1 MAGRPTD
8 TEGGSTKLFIAIRP
22 FGDWLPK
29 RSQKA
34 LGIGATGPDQGEV
47 QWPGEGGLRR
57 CREYLQNGIALPL
70 SLAEYLE
77 KLARELGVVFALN
90 TAMRRDRCQH

>member
-22 FGDWLPK
+22 FGDWLPQ

-34 LGIGATGPDQGEV
+34 PGSGATGTDQGEV
-47 QWPGEGGLRR
+47 QWPGEGSFRW
-57 CREYLQNGIALPL
+57 CREHLQNGIARPL
-70 SLAEYLE
+70 SLSEYLE
-77 KLARELGVVFALN
+77 KLARELGVVFAPN
-90 TAMRRDRCQH
+90 TVMRRGRCQH